1 MTYFRYSMLTPIVM
15 AASCTTAAYDRE
27 RSHCAVHWHNL
38 IPAKFEDRLFTEY
51 RQEKEFKGTT
61 VCRQIN
67 GQTIC
72 EHGYNTVMVPYTVV
86 DQVDI
91 HKKAKKKGR
100 YCGPFLCLKK
110 SKRQSLNCTK
120 CFCSIYIS
128 RLFHEVV

>member
-51 RQEKEFKGTT
+51 RHDKEFSGTT
-61 VCRQIN
+61 VCRRIN

-91 HKKAKKKGR
+91 HKKRRNAHIAACAETACEKSYGNPACKSPKK
-100 YCGPFLCLKK
+100 L
-110 SKRQSLNCTK
+110 
-120 CFCSIYIS
+120 
-128 RLFHEVV
+128 